1 MKTERIYL
9 VLSSDYLGGL
19 LTDLYASSNYK
30 NLREIKK
37 IVHTRP
43 ITFECLN
50 QLYYH
55 KSSKS
60 NYNCIIIIL
69 QASHMFIP
77 VL

>member
-37 IVHTRP
+37 IVHTDYFWMP
-43 ITFECLN
+43 
-50 QLYYH
+50 
-55 KSSKS
+55 KSTLLS
-60 NYNCIIIIL
+60 
-69 QASHMFIP
+69 
-77 VL
+77 